1 MILNEFKGIAIKGVA
16 CAVSTNWVSIESL
29 KNGEND
35 AVLDK
40 FVKTTSVLGHYE
52 CGPKQTAA
60 DLGCVAARRIIEH
73 RGIDPSEV
81 GVLVFATQYPDYR
94 VPSTACVLQDRLGL
108 AKDCIAFDVNLGCSG
123 YVYGLNIVASLMQS
137 GNARYGLLLA
147 GDTPS
152 KGVRSDNSRNLF
164 GDASAAT
171 LLVKEEGASPITI
184 ASRTDGKGYKAIL
197 RPYGYSKHSERP
209 DTEGV
214 FDEIDVFNFA
224 IDEAPALVND
234 LLAAKGLTPDDFDCM
249 ALHQANMMIMKQIVR
264 RTHFDKE
271 KMLVS
276 IDRYANTS
284 AASIPLC
291 LVKRYGEDGV
301 DGKVRALICGYGVGL
316 SWAAGDITI
325 DAQDVLP
332 IIETDEYFDDGLFN
346 D

>member
-1 MILNEFKGIAIKGVA
+1 MIINEFSGIAIKGIA

-35 AVLDK
+35 ATLDK

-52 CGPKQTAA
+52 CGPRQTAA
-60 DLGCVAARRIIEH
+60 DLAQVAAERILEANS
-73 RGIDPSEV
+73 IDKNEV
-81 GVLVFATQYPDYR
+81 GVLVYVTQYPDYR
-94 VPSTACVLQDRLGL
+94 VPSTACVLQNRLGL

-123 YVYGLNIVASLMQS
+123 FVYGLNIVASLMQT
-137 GNARYGLLLA
+137 GNAKYGLLLA

-164 GDASAAT
+164 GDASSAA
-171 LLVKEEGASPITI
+171 LLVKEDGAAPITI
-184 ASRTDGKGYKAIL
+184 ASRTDGSGYKAIL
-197 RPYGYSKHSERP
+197 RPYGYSKHPERP
-209 DTEGV
+209 DTQGV

-224 IDEAPALVND
+224 INEAPELINN
-234 LLAAKGLTPDDFDCM
+234 LMEAKGLTPDDFDCM

-271 KMLVS
+271 KALYS

-291 LVKRYGEDGV
+291 FVKRFGDETSPCT
-301 DGKVRALICGYGVGL
+301 VRALVCGYGVGL
-316 SWAAGDITI
+316 SWAAGIISI

-332 IIETDEYFDDGLFN
+332 IIETDEYFDDGLFV
-346 D
+346 

>member
-1 MILNEFKGIAIKGVA
+1 MIINELKGIAINGIA

-35 AVLDK
+35 ATLDK

-52 CGPKQTAA
+52 CGPRQTAA
-60 DLGCVAARRIIEH
+60 DLGCVAARRIIEQK
-73 RGIDPSEV
+73 GIDPADI
-81 GVLVFATQYPDYR
+81 GVLVYVTQYPDYR
-94 VPSTACVLQDRLGL
+94 VPSTACVLQNRLGL

-123 YVYGLNIVASLMQS
+123 FVYGLNIVASLMQT
-137 GNARYGLLLA
+137 GNAKYGLLLA

-164 GDASAAT
+164 GDASSAT
-171 LLVKEEGASPITI
+171 LLAREEGAPVMTI
-184 ASRTDGKGYKAIL
+184 ASRTDGSGFKAIL
-197 RPYGYSKHSERP
+197 RPYGYSKHPERP
-209 DTEGV
+209 DVEGV

-224 IDEAPALVND
+224 INEAPELIND
-234 LLAAKGLTPDDFDCM
+234 LLATKGLTPGDFDCM

-291 LVKRYGEDGV
+291 LVEKYGAIDTP
-301 DGKVRALICGYGVGL
+301 DPIRALICGYGVGL
-316 SWAAGDITI
+316 SWAAGVVNL
-325 DAQDVLP
+325 DAQIVLP
-332 IIETDEYFDDGLFN
+332 IIETDEYFDDGLFV
-346 D
+346 

>member
-1 MILNEFKGIAIKGVA
+1 MILNEFNGIAIKGIA

-29 KNGEND
+29 KNGDND
-35 AVLDK
+35 ATLDK
-40 FVKTTSVLGHYE
+40 FVKTTSVQGHYE
-52 CGPKQTAA
+52 CGPRQTAA
-60 DLGCVAARRIIEH
+60 DLACVAARRILEQKSISPAD
-73 RGIDPSEV
+73 I
-81 GVLVFATQYPDYR
+81 GVLVYVTQYPDYR

-108 AKDCIAFDVNLGCSG
+108 GKDCIAFDVNLGCSG
-123 YVYGLNIVASLMQS
+123 FVYGLNIVASLMQS

-171 LLVKEEGASPITI
+171 LLVKEDGASPMTI
-184 ASRTDGKGYKAIL
+184 ASRTDGAGYKAIL
-197 RPYGYSKHSERP
+197 RPYGYCKHPERP

-224 IDEAPALVND
+224 INEAPALINE
-234 LLAAKGLTPDDFDCM
+234 LLEAKGLTPEDFDCM

-291 LVKRYGEDGV
+291 FVKRYGESGIAERF
-301 DGKVRALICGYGVGL
+301 RALICGYGVGL
-316 SWAAGDITI
+316 SWAAGDIML
-325 DAQDVLP
+325 DANDILP
-332 IIETDEYFDDGLFN
+332 IIETDEYFDDGLFV
-346 D
+346 

>member
-1 MILNEFKGIAIKGVA
+1 MIINELNNIAIKGIA

-35 AVLDK
+35 AKLDK
-40 FVKTTSVLGHYE
+40 FVKTTSVEGHYE
-52 CGPKQTAA
+52 CGPRQTAA
-60 DLGCVAARRIIEH
+60 DLGCVAARRLMEQK
-73 RGIDPSEV
+73 GIDPADV
-81 GVLVFATQYPDYR
+81 GVLVYVTQYPDYR
-94 VPSTACVLQDRLGL
+94 VPSTACVLQNRLGL

-123 YVYGLNIVASLMQS
+123 FVYGLNIVASLMQT

-164 GDASAAT
+164 GDASSAT
-171 LLVKEEGASPITI
+171 LLVKEEGAAPMTI
-184 ASRTDGKGYKAIL
+184 ASRTDGSGYRAIL
-197 RPYGYSKHSERP
+197 RPYGYSKHPERP

-224 IDEAPALVND
+224 INHAPALINE
-234 LLAAKGLTPDDFDCM
+234 LLETKGLTPDDFDCM

-264 RTHFDKE
+264 RTHFDKD
-271 KMLVS
+271 KVIYS

-291 LVKRYGEDGV
+291 FVKKYGEAAGHQA
-301 DGKVRALICGYGVGL
+301 VRALICGYGVGL
-316 SWAAGDITI
+316 SWAAGDITL
-325 DAQDVLP
+325 DTADVLP
-332 IIETDEYFDDGLFN
+332 IIETDEYYDDGLFV
-346 D
+346 

>member
-1 MILNEFKGIAIKGVA
+1 MIINELSGIAIKGIA

-35 AVLDK
+35 ATLDK
-40 FVKTTSVLGHYE
+40 FVKTTSVQGHKE
-52 CGPKQTAA
+52 CGPRQTAA
-60 DLGCVAARRIIEH
+60 DLGCVAARRIIEQK
-73 RGIDPSEV
+73 GIDPAEV
-81 GVLVFATQYPDYR
+81 GVLVYVTQYPDYR
-94 VPSTACVLQDRLGL
+94 VPSTACVLQNRLGL

-123 YVYGLNIVASLMQS
+123 FVYGLNIVASLMQT
-137 GNARYGLLLA
+137 GNAKYGLLLA

-164 GDASAAT
+164 GDASSAA
-171 LLVKEEGASPITI
+171 LLVKEDGAAPITI
-184 ASRTDGKGYKAIL
+184 ASRTDGSGYKAIL
-197 RPYGYSKHSERP
+197 RPYGYSKHPERP
-209 DTEGV
+209 DTQGV

-224 IDEAPALVND
+224 INEAPELINN
-234 LLAAKGLTPDDFDCM
+234 LMEAKGLTPDDFDCM

-271 KMLVS
+271 KALYS

-291 LVKRYGEDGV
+291 FVKRFGDETSPCT
-301 DGKVRALICGYGVGL
+301 VRALVCGYGVGL
-316 SWAAGDITI
+316 SWAAGIISI

-332 IIETDEYFDDGLFN
+332 IIETDEYFDDGLFV
-346 D
+346 

>member
-1 MILNEFKGIAIKGVA
+1 MIINEFKNIAIKGVA

-29 KNGEND
+29 KNGENN
-35 AVLDK
+35 AILDK
-40 FVKTTSVLGHYE
+40 FVKTTSVEGHYE
-52 CGPKQTAA
+52 CGPRQTAA
-60 DLGCVAARRIIEH
+60 DLGCVAAQRIIKC
-73 RGIDPSEV
+73 RNIDPNEI

-94 VPSTACVLQDRLGL
+94 VPSTACVLQNRLGL

-123 YVYGLNIVASLMQS
+123 YVYGLNIVASLMQTGS
-137 GNARYGLLLA
+137 AKYGLLLA

-164 GDASAAT
+164 GDASSAT
-171 LLVKEEGASPITI
+171 LLVKEEDAEPMTI
-184 ASRTDGKGYKAIL
+184 ASRTDGSGYKAIL
-197 RPYGYSKHSERP
+197 RPYGYSKHPERP

-214 FDEIDVFNFA
+214 FDEIAVFNFA
-224 IDEAPALVND
+224 IDEAPTLIND
-234 LLAAKGLTPDDFDCM
+234 LLTAKGLTPDDFNCM

-291 LVKRYGEDGV
+291 FVKKYGESTESD
-301 DGKVRALICGYGVGL
+301 KLRALICGYGVGL
-316 SWAAGDITI
+316 SWAAGIINLDTRC
-325 DAQDVLP
+325 VLP
-332 IIETDEYFDDGLFN
+332 IIETDDYFDDGLFV
-346 D
+346 